1 MSSLPR
7 CRTIWCPV
15 KWSSDCVTLF
25 TVHNWKLLMLFVL
38 TVFMNMPSRF
48 SCFVKSLTN
57 DSRTSKLWNKNL
69 CLLYLWMRVWRRIQ
83 KEWKSNS
90 LISSVILIVLEN
102 VWKKLA
108 RLWSPLTQRKD
119 FCTQILWV
127 KNECDILQWLYV
139 GIVYL

>member
-1 MSSLPR
+1 MMSCEVKLR
-7 CRTIWCPV
+7 LRNIVHCPQLKALDV
-15 KWSSDCVTLF
+15 ICPDYI
-25 TVHNWKLLMLFVL
+25 HEYAQ
-38 TVFMNMPSRF
+38 
-48 SCFVKSLTN
+48 SCFVKSWTN

-127 KNECDILQWLYV
+127 KNECDVLQWLYV